1 MNFVL
6 LNTETKHMSFI
17 RNISF
22 LLFAFSFFYSSA
34 QVIVDAE
41 LRPRFEY
48 RHGYKTLFPN
58 NVDPAAY
65 VSQRTRLNID
75 YKKDNL
81 DFYLSLQDV
90 RVWGDVPQLNVSDNN
105 GIAIHQAWTK
115 IKLDSEFSIK
125 LGRQEIIYDD
135 SRIFGNVG
143 WAQQA
148 RSHDVALIQFS
159 KFNSKFDLGFAFN
172 QDQESLTGTT
182 LTNPKTY
189 KAFQYFWYHK
199 DWSNFS
205 TSFLL
210 LNNGLQYI
218 DVSNQKN
225 NETRYSQTL
234 GTHIKFNKNNLKFKG
249 NFYHQFGNDISNN
262 KINASLVGVDLNYKD
277 SNKTSVGLGIEISS
291 GNNNGV
297 PSDGI
302 NKAFT
307 PFYGTNHKFN
317 GLMDYFY
324 VGNHKDNVGLKDFY
338 INSNFKLSKK
348 SNVSFVYHD
357 FSAQSN
363 LSGTNKKTLGSEI
376 DIVYANKLQKNI
388 FLKVGYSQLFSKNG
402 MEILK
407 GNSDN
412 NNNNWGWIMLV
423 VKPSLFN
430 NFNK

>member
-1 MNFVL
+1 M
-6 LNTETKHMSFI
+6 
-17 RNISF
+17 
-22 LLFAFSFFYSSA
+22 
-34 QVIVDAE
+34 
-41 LRPRFEY
+41 
-48 RHGYKTLFPN
+48 
-58 NVDPAAY
+58 
-65 VSQRTRLNID
+65 
-75 YKKDNL
+75 
-81 DFYLSLQDV
+81 
-90 RVWGDVPQLNVSDNN
+90 
-105 GIAIHQAWTK
+105 TK

-225 NETRYSQTL
+225 NETRYSKTL

-262 KINASLVGVDLNYKD
+262 KINASLVGVDLNYKA

-317 GLMDYFY
+317 VLMDYFY

-348 SNVSFVYHD
+348 SN
-357 FSAQSN
+357 
-363 LSGTNKKTLGSEI
+363 I
-376 DIVYANKLQKNI
+376 
-388 FLKVGYSQLFSKNG
+388 
-402 MEILK
+402 
-407 GNSDN
+407 
-412 NNNNWGWIMLV
+412 
-423 VKPSLFN
+423 
-430 NFNK
+430 

>member
-1 MNFVL
+1 
-6 LNTETKHMSFI
+6 MSFI

-22 LLFAFSFFYSSA
+22 LVFAFSFFCSSA

-58 NVDPAAY
+58 NVDPAAFI
-65 VSQRTRLNID
+65 SQRTRLNID

-81 DFYLSLQDV
+81 DFYLSMQDV
-90 RVWGDVPQLNVSDNN
+90 RVWGDVPQLNISDNN
-105 GIAIHQAWTK
+105 GIAIHQAWAK

-148 RSHDVALIQFS
+148 RSHDVAMIQFN

-218 DVSNQKN
+218 DVSNQKIMKPD
-225 NETRYSQTL
+225 T
-234 GTHIKFNKNNLKFKG
+234 
-249 NFYHQFGNDISNN
+249 
-262 KINASLVGVDLNYKD
+262 V
-277 SNKTSVGLGIEISS
+277 
-291 GNNNGV
+291 
-297 PSDGI
+297 
-302 NKAFT
+302 
-307 PFYGTNHKFN
+307 
-317 GLMDYFY
+317 
-324 VGNHKDNVGLKDFY
+324 
-338 INSNFKLSKK
+338 KL
-348 SNVSFVYHD
+348 
-357 FSAQSN
+357 
-363 LSGTNKKTLGSEI
+363 
-376 DIVYANKLQKNI
+376 
-388 FLKVGYSQLFSKNG
+388 
-402 MEILK
+402 
-407 GNSDN
+407 
-412 NNNNWGWIMLV
+412 
-423 VKPSLFN
+423 
-430 NFNK
+430 